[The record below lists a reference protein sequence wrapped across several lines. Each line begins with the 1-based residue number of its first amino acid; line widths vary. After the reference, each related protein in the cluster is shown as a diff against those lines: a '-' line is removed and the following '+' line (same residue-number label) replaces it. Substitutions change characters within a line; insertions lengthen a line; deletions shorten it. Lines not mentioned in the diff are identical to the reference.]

1 MHVVHVAR
9 KAIFCDTKE
18 AGNHLVAVMFMV
30 FEDVNAVHFEVHQH
44 PKNKN
49 TNQGHQDH
57 QDKLSKTRTTIV
69 MTIRV
74 MAAMI
79 PMIPVPT
86 ISWYKANGKQNPK
99 QNLSA
104 HSSNGEARGEL
115 PSQQKEVLMTF
126 S

>member
-1 MHVVHVAR
+1 
-9 KAIFCDTKE
+9 
-18 AGNHLVAVMFMV
+18 
-30 FEDVNAVHFEVHQH
+30 VNAVHFEVHQH

-49 TNQGHQDH
+49 TNQGHQD
-57 QDKLSKTRTTIV
+57 KLSKTRTTIE

-74 MAAMI
+74 MAAMR
-79 PMIPVPT
+79 MT
-86 ISWYKANGKQNPK
+86 ISWYKANRKQNPE

-126 S
+126 ERNASKQAPETSPNRNNTSTESTKWKHP